1 MVGNPLAFG
10 DVIMRTIKATIISG
24 LIMLGTITSGAA
36 FAWHH
41 HHGHVRFGVYI
52 GAPAFWY
59 SPPPYYYYP
68 YYPPVVAVPA
78 SPPVYVERGSA
89 GREDQSS
96 DAYWYYCADSRTY
109 YPYVRECPGG
119 WQRVVPQPPPGS

>member
-1 MVGNPLAFG
+1 
-10 DVIMRTIKATIISG
+10 MRTMKATIIFAM
-24 LIMLGTITSGAA
+24 IMLGTVMSGTA

-41 HHGHVRFGVYI
+41 HRGHVRFGVLI

-59 SPPPYYYYP
+59 YPPPYYYRP

-78 SPPVYVERGSA
+78 SPPVYVERSSA
-89 GREDQSS
+89 AREEQSA
-96 DAYWYYCADSRTY
+96 DAYWYYCADSRAY
-109 YPYVRECPGG
+109 YPYVKECPGG